1 MLEGKEEGLLQNMM
15 DVLLSLEGE
24 YILSTRLGG
33 QEASPGD
40 KVEDGLQI
48 LDYQIH
54 VSQIYL

>member
-1 MLEGKEEGLLQNMM
+1 MM

-24 YILSTRLGG
+24 YIFSTRLGG

-48 LDYQIH
+48 LDYQTH
-54 VSQIYL
+54 VAQIYL